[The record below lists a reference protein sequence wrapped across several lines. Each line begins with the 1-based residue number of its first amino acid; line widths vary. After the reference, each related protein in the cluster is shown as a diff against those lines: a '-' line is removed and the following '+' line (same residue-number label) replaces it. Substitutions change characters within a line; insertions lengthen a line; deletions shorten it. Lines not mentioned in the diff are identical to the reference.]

1 MGHRGIVTRIV
12 GGELKLVLFSVMV
25 GIVCGAVIW
34 ERHGDQVKAWLGEH
48 GIDCPLCQATSSDSE
63 VPAN

>member
-25 GIVCGAVIW
+25 GIVCGAIIW
-34 ERHGDQVKAWLGEH
+34 ERHGDQVKGWFEEH
-48 GIDCPLCQATSSDSE
+48 KADCPFH
-63 VPAN
+63 PAAPETE